1 MPTPLSHSDYLA
13 FLASLKE
20 RVLRA
25 RILAGR
31 AVNNELIHL
40 YWDIGQGIVEKQQTA
55 GWGDS
60 VVDQISQDLQKAFPR
75 ASGFSPRTCAVSDN
89 SIPLIQIHHFG
100 YNL

>member
-1 MPTPLSHSDYLA
+1 MPTPLSHSAYLA

-40 YWDIGQGIVEKQQTA
+40 YWDIGQGLSK
-55 GWGDS
+55 
-60 VVDQISQDLQKAFPR
+60 
-75 ASGFSPRTCAVSDN
+75 N
-89 SIPLIQIHHFG
+89 SRQRGGAIP
-100 YNL
+100 